1 MTLSK
6 RLDERKL
13 KIDEL
18 VNSSTESLSLPFQ
31 REEYPCPVIKIAP
44 EYLIYRLSNTRTKSA
59 QKEYIADNNKQDD
72 YFSED
77 RLEVSEVQDS
87 QHEILLKFVDK
98 QLANA
103 FDQQG
108 GQTEPILINKEGVI
122 INGNRRLC
130 FMRKENNYPLIKCL
144 SLIHI

>member
-59 QKEYIADNNKQDD
+59 QEYIADNNKQDD

-77 RLEVSEVQDS
+77 GLKLVRSR
-87 QHEILLKFVDK
+87 ILSTKF
-98 QLANA
+98 
-103 FDQQG
+103 
-108 GQTEPILINKEGVI
+108 
-122 INGNRRLC
+122 
-130 FMRKENNYPLIKCL
+130 Y
-144 SLIHI
+144 